1 MVEKD
6 SGPNLILWGDGTSR
20 ARAMHWMLHEL
31 DLDYEKRLI
40 GARTGE
46 THTSAFLRLNPGGKI
61 PVLEDGELVLTESAA
76 IITYLAEKYGQ
87 GTGLVPPAGSR
98 APSLFPLRPL
108 TCVEVTESPDL
119 ADPTCPRRVEM
130 PIAVHRPARPTR
142 GGWSVHS

>member
-98 APSLFPLRPL
+98 ATSLLAISGIRNEL
-108 TCVEVTESPDL
+108 SSISTCVERVARRFRLHGTCLES
-119 ADPTCPRRVEM
+119 AQGCRGRR
-130 PIAVHRPARPTR
+130 R
-142 GGWSVHS
+142 